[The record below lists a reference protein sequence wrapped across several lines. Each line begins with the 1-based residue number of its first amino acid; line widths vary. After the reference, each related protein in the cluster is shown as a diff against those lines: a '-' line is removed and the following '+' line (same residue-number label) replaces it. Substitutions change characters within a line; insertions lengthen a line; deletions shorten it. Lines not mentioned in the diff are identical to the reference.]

1 MKVIAAILAGGSG
14 SRIGGETPKQMLPLG
29 GKPVLEHSIA
39 TFDAHPGIEGI
50 VIVSRKD
57 LLPAIRTLTAPYAKV
72 RAVIPGGSD
81 RTASSLAAV
90 RAALSSL
97 AATDNLA
104 AVPASD
110 LAAADNLA
118 AIPASGLAATDN
130 LAAIPA
136 LGLAATDNLA
146 ADDYVGLAADD
157 KNSAQQI
164 EGLAD
169 VCLLIHDAAR
179 PLVDAGVITRCLEA
193 LSEFSAVEPAV
204 PLSDTII
211 RIDDDGL
218 LVDVPPR
225 STLRA
230 VQTPQGFRFPVLA
243 EAFRRHLEDHS
254 GFRVTDDIS
263 LVRHYLPGISV
274 KVVDGSPR
282 NLKLTHPTD
291 LPLLEALLSTR

>member
-1 MKVIAAILAGGSG
+1 MRVIAAILAGGSG
-14 SRIGGETPKQMLPLG
+14 SRIGGETPKQMLLLG
-29 GKPVLEHSIA
+29 GKPVLEHSLA
-39 TFDAHPGIEGI
+39 TFNAHPGIDGI
-50 VIVSRKD
+50 VIVSRVD
-57 LLPAIRTLTAPYAKV
+57 MIPAVRALAAPYGKV
-72 RAVIPGGSD
+72 CAVVPGGVD
-81 RTASSLAAV
+81 RTGSSLAAL
-90 RAALSSL
+90 RAVEALPEDGASSGPSFGPS
-97 AATDNLA
+97 AGAEA
-104 AVPASD
+104 F
-110 LAAADNLA
+110 
-118 AIPASGLAATDN
+118 SG
-130 LAAIPA
+130 
-136 LGLAATDNLA
+136 
-146 ADDYVGLAADD
+146 
-157 KNSAQQI
+157 SQ
-164 EGLAD
+164 
-169 VCLLIHDAAR
+169 LLIHDAAR

-230 VQTPQGFRFPVLA
+230 VQTPQGFRLPVLA

-263 LVRHYLPGISV
+263 LVRHYLPDITI
-274 KVVDGSPR
+274 KVVPGSPR

>member
-1 MKVIAAILAGGSG
+1 MRVIAAILAGGSG
-14 SRIGGETPKQMLPLG
+14 SRIGGETPKQMLLLG
-29 GKPVLEHSIA
+29 GKPVLEHSLA
-39 TFDAHPGIEGI
+39 TFNAHPGVDGI
-50 VIVSRKD
+50 VIVSRVD
-57 LLPAIRTLTAPYAKV
+57 MIPAVRALAAPYGKV
-72 RAVIPGGSD
+72 CAVVPGGVD
-81 RTASSLAAV
+81 RTGSSLAAL
-90 RAALSSL
+90 RAVEALPE
-97 AATDNLA
+97 DG
-104 AVPASD
+104 ASFGPS
-110 LAAADNLA
+110 AGPSAGAEA
-118 AIPASGLAATDN
+118 FSG
-130 LAAIPA
+130 
-136 LGLAATDNLA
+136 
-146 ADDYVGLAADD
+146 
-157 KNSAQQI
+157 SR
-164 EGLAD
+164 
-169 VCLLIHDAAR
+169 LLIHDAAR

-230 VQTPQGFRFPVLA
+230 VQTPQGFRLPVLA

-263 LVRHYLPGISV
+263 LVRHYLPDITI
-274 KVVDGSPR
+274 KVVPGSPR